1 MPLNNTKYEYLGG
14 SKEPLDELQFLA
26 EIKKHFDKKDDE
38 IKKLEQKLAFEKN
51 KVKQLEQQNE
61 LLQINNERYEDII
74 NQKI

>member
-1 MPLNNTKYEYLGG
+1 MHLNSTK
-14 SKEPLDELQFLA
+14 PIDELQFLA